1 MASKKYFF
9 FDYDGTLA
17 VPRTRT
23 IPQSTLEAL
32 EALRAQGHFIA
43 LATGRLQI
51 NAVDYIDSAGITNI
65 VADGGY
71 SVTLDGK
78 LTWMEGLP
86 LEPVKNSLRI
96 LDEAGIPWA
105 VSTTNELVRYS
116 PQPDFAEIAGD
127 YYVPTEY
134 DPTLAIDDLDCVYK
148 AYIPCS
154 AQDEPKVLATGALDN
169 VPHVRYDSDTI
180 FIEPMDKQRGIKR
193 MMDLL
198 HAPYKDVVVFGDGF
212 NDVSMFIPEWTSIA
226 MGNAREVLKERADYI
241 TTACDDDGI
250 MNACKHFGW
259 I

>member
-1 MASKKYFF
+1 MGDKKYFF

-23 IPQSTLEAL
+23 IPQSTLETL
-32 EALRAQGHFIA
+32 DALREKGHFIA
-43 LATGRLQI
+43 LATGRLQV
-51 NAVDYIDSAGITNI
+51 NAVDYIDAAGITNI

-71 SVTLDGK
+71 SVTLNGELK
-78 LTWMEGLP
+78 WMEGLQ
-86 LEPVKNSLRI
+86 LAPVKRALRI
-96 LDEAGIPWA
+96 LEDNGIPWA

-116 PQPDFAEIAGD
+116 PREDFAEIAGD

-134 DPTLAIDDLDCVYK
+134 DPNLRIDDLTCIYK
-148 AYIPCS
+148 AYIPCPL
-154 AQDEPKVLATGALDN
+154 QDERMIMATGALDE

-180 FIEPMDKQRGIKR
+180 FIEPMDKQRGIKT
-193 MMDLL
+193 MMNMLD
-198 HAPYKDVVVFGDGF
+198 APYEDVVVFGDGF

-226 MGNAREVLKERADYI
+226 MGNARDVLKERADFV
-241 TTACDDDGI
+241 TTDCDNDGI

>member
-1 MASKKYFF
+1 MGDRKYFF

-23 IPQSTLEAL
+23 IPQSTLETL
-32 EALRAQGHFIA
+32 DKLREKGHFIA
-43 LATGRLQI
+43 LATGRLQV

-71 SVTLDGK
+71 SVTLNGELK
-78 LTWMEGLP
+78 WMEGLP
-86 LEPVKNSLRI
+86 LEPVKRSLRI
-96 LDEAGIPWA
+96 LEKNGIPWA

-116 PQPDFAEIAGD
+116 ARKDFAEIAGD
-127 YYVPTEY
+127 YYVPTKF
-134 DPTLAIDDLDCVYK
+134 DPRLRIDDLTCIYK

-154 AQDEPKVLATGALDN
+154 AEDEPKVQATGALDN
-169 VPHVRYDSDTI
+169 VPHARYDSATL

-193 MMDLL
+193 MMDILG
-198 HAPYKDVVVFGDGF
+198 APYSDVVVFGDGF

-226 MGNAREVLKERADYI
+226 MGNAREVLKQRADYV